1 MFKKNKAKIK
11 YSIIKTWSALRE
23 GVWWPPGSATN
34 SPSQQSILLLSLFML
49 VVSTGKQM
57 GSQSVNNFL
66 HFSGKK
72 LYLN

>member
-1 MFKKNKAKIK
+1 
-11 YSIIKTWSALRE
+11 
-23 GVWWPPGSATN
+23 VWWLVPPPLPPPGSATN

-72 LYLN
+72 LFLKIITFFRQI